1 MLFMKIGLFSSK
13 KSEIEIIP
21 LISKLLSSQIS
32 GVKVIESISDN
43 NMDLI
48 REVSFAKNFDLKV
61 VILFYSEDGS
71 DVKVLIEKLVE
82 LELNKNHS
90 LKFIEKGVEFE
101 EKEEANKIVDEILL
115 KLFGKRK
122 KTTNNEK
129 YESYTTL

>member
-1 MLFMKIGLFSSK
+1 MRIGLFSSK

-32 GVKVIESISDN
+32 GVKVIENISDN

-90 LKFIEKGVEFE
+90 MKFIEKGVDFE
-101 EKEEANKIVDEILL
+101 ENEEANKIVDEILL
-115 KLFGKRK
+115 KLFGERK
-122 KTTNNEK
+122 KVKADEK

>member
-1 MLFMKIGLFSSK
+1 MRIGLFSSK

-21 LISKLLSSQIS
+21 LISKLLISQIS
-32 GVKVIESISDN
+32 GVKVIENISDN

-90 LKFIEKGVEFE
+90 MKFIEKGVEFE

>member
-1 MLFMKIGLFSSK
+1 MRIGLFSSK

-21 LISKLLSSQIS
+21 LISKLLISQIS
-32 GVKVIESISDN
+32 GVKVIENISSN

-90 LKFIEKGVEFE
+90 MKFIEKGVEFE

>member
-1 MLFMKIGLFSSK
+1 MKIGLFSSK

-90 LKFIEKGVEFE
+90 MKFIEKGVEFE

-115 KLFGKRK
+115 KLFGERK
-122 KTTNNEK
+122 KINDNEA

>member
-1 MLFMKIGLFSSK
+1 MRIGLFSSK
-13 KSEIEIIP
+13 KSEIEITP
-21 LISKLLSSQIS
+21 LISKLLISQIS
-32 GVKVIESISDN
+32 GVKVIENISDN

-90 LKFIEKGVEFE
+90 MKFIEKGVEFE

>member
-1 MLFMKIGLFSSK
+1 MKIGLFSSK

-82 LELNKNHS
+82 FELNKNHS
-90 LKFIEKGVEFE
+90 MKFIEKGVEFE

>member
-90 LKFIEKGVEFE
+90 MKFIEKGVEFE

>member
-1 MLFMKIGLFSSK
+1 MKIGLFSSK

-90 LKFIEKGVEFE
+90 MKFIEKGVEFE